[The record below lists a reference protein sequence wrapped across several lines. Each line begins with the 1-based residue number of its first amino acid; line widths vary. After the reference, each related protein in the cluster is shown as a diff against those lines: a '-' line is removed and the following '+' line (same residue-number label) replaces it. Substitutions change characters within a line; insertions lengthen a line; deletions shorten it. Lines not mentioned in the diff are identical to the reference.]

1 MHRVR
6 ELLFRLRQELEAH
19 LTYEEKILFPLL
31 KKRLPEVQLR
41 ELASD
46 AREGGFP
53 GSSRR

>member
-1 MHRVR
+1 MR